1 METGERA
8 SAPGRMARMVT
19 GGIEVAEAREDLLAL
34 RRRVIK
40 ELVDLDVRL
49 PGRRR
54 SRLDRLAA
62 MFRDS
67 VPRRRRSRWRR
78 LIGR

>member
-1 METGERA
+1 
-8 SAPGRMARMVT
+8 MAHMVT

-40 ELVDLDVRL
+40 ELVDLEVRI

-54 SRLDRLAA
+54 SRLNRLAA
-62 MFRDS
+62 MLRGS
-67 VPRRRRSRWRR
+67 VPRRRRSRWQR

>member
-1 METGERA
+1 
-8 SAPGRMARMVT
+8 MVA
-19 GGIEVAEAREDLLAL
+19 GGIEVTEAREDLLAL

-40 ELVDLDVRL
+40 ELVDLDVHI

-54 SRLDRLAA
+54 TRRDRLVS
-62 MFRDS
+62 MLRDS
-67 VPRRRRSRWRR
+67 LPRRRRTRWRR

>member
-1 METGERA
+1 VESGERA
-8 SAPGRMARMVT
+8 SAPGRMAAMVT

-40 ELVDLDVRL
+40 ELVDLDVHI

-54 SRLDRLAA
+54 SRFGRLVA
-62 MFRDS
+62 MLRNA
-67 VPRRRRSRWRR
+67 VPRRRRSRWQR